1 MPSLTQLDQSILANA
16 FRDAL
21 DPQHARDEPDIEL
34 RVGHADI
41 TAMPKT
47 KVNKTRKV
55 HAK

>member
-1 MPSLTQLDQSILANA
+1 MPGHMQLDNSILANA

-21 DPQHARDEPDIEL
+21 DPQHARDEPDSGFL
-34 RVGHADI
+34 TSHADI
-41 TAMPKT
+41 TAMPQT